1 VSARRIVVGVS
12 GSAGS
17 LQALRYAA
25 ELARSDS
32 AVLAPVLAWTPP
44 GGDLADRHYP
54 NPELRRVWMQA
65 AWDRLWR
72 AIELAFGGPPADL
85 AFSPEVIRGDA
96 GHVLTEAAV
105 QPGDVLVIG
114 AGRHGALRRLLACH
128 VSRYC
133 LGHACCPV
141 VAVPPSPLQSELHGL
156 HGWMLRHRLHPE
168 NAGLHAADA

>member
-1 VSARRIVVGVS
+1 MSARRIVVGVS

-25 ELARSDS
+25 ELARADG

-44 GGDLADRHYP
+44 GGDMADRHYP
-54 NPELRRVWMQA
+54 SRELRRVWIQA
-65 AWDRLWR
+65 ASDRLWR
-72 AIELAFGGPPADL
+72 AIELAFGGPPADI

-96 GHVLTEAAV
+96 GHVLTEAAA

-114 AGRHGALRRLLACH
+114 AGRHGTLRRLLACH

-141 VAVPPSPLQSELHGL
+141 VAVPPSALESELHGL
-156 HGWMLRHRLHPE
+156 HGWRLRHGLHPD
-168 NAGLHAADA
+168 NAKLHVADA